1 MIRRLFSFSGGRSL
15 VNEDL
20 DALQTQHLHN
30 ALIYSGYGNIVVS
43 GCRVTPNGG
52 NYNISSGVIYFDNG
66 GTPILVR
73 FAGAI
78 DVDLSSPKWIVLTN
92 TNVINRFFSLLNT
105 TGPGLIESTL
115 SVSGTNTDSSIA
127 ITTSGLAQYFTHI
140 PRGPVG
146 SYLHGDFN
154 DGLFDGTGLGTG
166 ILNGWALCNG
176 NNGMPNLN
184 ERYLRGT
191 TGTVGVDAGSA
202 THRHQIG
209 LYDLDSANQT
219 IIGIDTA
226 HPSAR
231 VRFAAPSQFLQ
242 TDSASVLGYI
252 PPGPLL
258 SSGATPSGS
267 EYPIYSSVENSLDPH
282 RTTKIIKRI
291 Y

>member
-1 MIRRLFSFSGGRSL
+1 MIRRLFSFSGGRNL

-20 DALQTQHLHN
+20 EALQNQHLHN

-78 DVDLSSPKWIVLTN
+78 NVDLSSPKWIVLTN
-92 TNVINRFFSLLNT
+92 TNVVNRFFSLLNS

-115 SVSGTNTDSSIA
+115 SVSGTNTGSSIA

-154 DGLFDGTGLGTG
+154 DALFDVTGLGIG
-166 ILNGWALCNG
+166 ILTGWALCNG
-176 NNGMPNLN
+176 NNGTSNLN

-191 TGTVGVDAGSA
+191 TGTVGVDAGTA

-209 LYDLDSANQT
+209 KWDVDSSQQ
-219 IIGIDTA
+219 IFIGQDA
-226 HPSAR
+226 PHPSAKVTLDSPTIYLKDDSTTTYGYR
-231 VRFAAPSQFLQ
+231 PPSILA
-242 TDSASVLGYI
+242 T
-252 PPGPLL
+252 
-258 SSGATPSGS
+258 SGTFPSDGNF
-267 EYPIYSSVENSLDPH
+267 PIYDSVESNLDPH
-282 RTTKIIKRI
+282 RTTKIIRRI